1 MSLFTVLPKQLFRP
15 LASPYAPLYSTI
27 LLEIFAET
35 RQHHQPLSRELVID
49 IVCRLLEEHNEL
61 ALEDN
66 ELELEQDPE
75 EEPIVQ
81 RAGAIVRYLQQCG
94 WLRGENQ
101 SDFSRSFTLPDYAFR
116 LLNLLSELARNEPL
130 PLQGLIFAIYSMLHN
145 SVSEGNAHISI
156 PEAYRQTNMLM
167 NGLKELQHNI
177 GQHIEQVLH
186 QLEARAILEQVFLHY
201 RDQILDKAYHQLRT
215 SDHVSRFRPGIL
227 EALKHFS
234 DPQEIAAIAQHTYA
248 LGQTSSIEE
257 ASQQLLNQIRDIR
270 EQFDTLDYLLE
281 TIDHRHSLFVDS
293 AVRTIELR
301 LNANTT
307 TSGQLDTIL
316 RALLAGDDQL
326 LEEVNQSIELYALS
340 LLDEQS
346 LSAPSSASKPFEVV
360 EEAGFELSEEEIAAA
375 QAQTLAQL
383 NRSVSRERVRRFAAQ
398 LLAERDEVR
407 ISTVIKAQEDTLPL
421 LIYLRQY
428 GDGSLGYQVQEDPEK
443 AWIEID
449 GIGLYDFS
457 ISRVDTA

>member
-15 LASPYAPLYSTI
+15 LASPSAQLYGTV

-49 IVCRLLEEHNEL
+49 IVCGQLEATSELQLDEH
-61 ALEDN
+61 
-66 ELELEQDPE
+66 ELELDDTSAD
-75 EEPIVQ
+75 EPIVQ
-81 RAGAIVRYLQQCG
+81 RASAIVRYLQQCG

-101 SDFSRSFTLPDYAFR
+101 SDFSRNFTLPDYAFR

-130 PLQGLIFAIYSMLHN
+130 PLQGLIYAIHSMLRT
-145 SVSEGNAHISI
+145 SVNEGNAHISI
-156 PEAYRQTNMLM
+156 PEAHRQTNMLM

-215 SDHVSRFRPGIL
+215 SDHVSRFRPDIL
-227 EALKHFS
+227 AALNHFS
-234 DPQEIAAIAQHTYA
+234 DPQQIAQISQQAHI
-248 LGQTSSIEE
+248 LGQETSIEE
-257 ASQQLLNQIRDIR
+257 TGQQLLNQIRDIR

-281 TIDHRHSLFVDS
+281 TIDHRHSLFVDA

-307 TSGQLDTIL
+307 TSGQLDGIL
-316 RALLAGDDQL
+316 RALLAGDNQL
-326 LEEVNQSIELYALS
+326 LEAVSDQIELYALS
-340 LLDEQS
+340 LIDNES
-346 LSAPSSASKPFEVV
+346 LSAPASASKAFEIV
-360 EEAGFELSEEEIAAA
+360 EEARIELSEADIAAA

-383 NRSVSRERVRRFAAQ
+383 NRSVSRERVRRYAAQ
-398 LLAERDEVR
+398 LLAEQDKVR
-407 ISTVIKAQEDTLPL
+407 ISDVVRPESDTLPL

-428 GDGSLGYQVQEDPEK
+428 GDGSLGYEVQNDQEPD
-443 AWIEID
+443 WIESD
-449 GIGLYDFS
+449 GIGFRDFS
-457 ISRVDTA
+457 IIKVS